1 MLEVQNHIVW
11 GIVFVF
17 CSDSSINSP
26 SFQLASIQ
34 KSEKISHDLL
44 DPTLCRLYIYLFSVL
59 TEAPAEIVLFSLR

>member
-11 GIVFVF
+11 EIVFVF
-17 CSDSSINSP
+17 CSDSSINGP

-34 KSEKISHDLL
+34 KSEKISDDLL
-44 DPTLCRLYIYLFSVL
+44 DPTLFRLYIYLFSVL